1 MSTTDS
7 RQLRMLVDG
16 VLSAYGVDDLQ
27 LSIDLCEAFK
37 KLGASPTPARTRED
51 ILAGIKNGMKKGAD
65 TQVHLDAIRAEI
77 ENRVRISPVGNS
89 WEDFIKWAFKQ
100 EEKGEHIS
108 RFLDWWTA
116 DEWRLAHPPM
126 HPNGWYV
133 QWPQAFPKPQTMQM
147 TTGSSSGYYA

>member
-37 KLGASPTPARTRED
+37 KFGASPTPARTRED
-51 ILAGIKNGMKKGAD
+51 ILAGIRSGMEKGAD
-65 TQVHLDAIRAEI
+65 TQVRLDAIRAEI
-77 ENRVRISPVGNS
+77 EKRVRISPVGNA
-89 WEDFIKWAFKQ
+89 WEDFLKWAYKQ
-100 EEKGEHIS
+100 EEKGEYIT

-116 DEWRLAHPPM
+116 DEWRLSHPPIQ
-126 HPNGWYV
+126 PTGWYV
-133 QWPQAFPKPQTMQM
+133 QWPQAFPRQQNIQM